1 MIFAYAI
8 SSNIYNT
15 INILHYGDLTAN
27 VFRDGK
33 SSYCNRFFVAYRER
47 IHFDNRLLC
56 ILIKDVRVMINKFKY
71 IGKTFSIHDADEK
84 VRGELVYTGDMK
96 PANMLHAK
104 LLLSSIAHGIV
115 KKIDT
120 SRAEALEGVV
130 KVFTYLNS
138 PRKPFNRYRTISKQ
152 GCCPEDELI
161 LTDKVRFVGDRV
173 AAVVAESLK
182 IANKAID
189 LIDIEYE
196 ELPIMIDPKE
206 SLKKDAVNIHPMGNL
221 VGECDLEVGDST
233 EEFEEGKVEVESYIK
248 TQKMHHAAME
258 TNTYIADFD
267 STGKLI
273 IWTPTQGVYGVR
285 TVVADLL
292 ELKYNKVRVIKPP
305 MGGSFGAKQEFILEP
320 LVAFMAKETK
330 RAVRLQFDR
339 KESIIATITRPA
351 NETKIRTI
359 FRENG
364 QLIDCHVNNTLDAG
378 AYVGSSLDQIHAM
391 LKKIPRLYRIPHYQH
406 EIKAAYTNTP
416 VAGGMRGWGSPEM
429 ITPMEIHMDQAAKEL
444 KIDPV
449 ELRLKNLV
457 HPYDIDISTNLSL
470 GNCRAVECLEKGAEH
485 FDWKNRRGK
494 KSDGRYVKGV
504 GVACGAHKNGMYGG
518 GFPDFTTMTL
528 KMNEDGSFNL
538 SSCLHDVGCG
548 TVTSMKLIVAE
559 VLEID
564 PDLISVSEGDTDSTP
579 YDFGSY
585 GSRVTYVAGACAK
598 KVAESVKEK
607 ILLGAEMIFQRP
619 KEHLKI
625 ENGEVWIKG
634 KEESKLSYR
643 VIAVTTKFKHETDII
658 ATETHRSKSNPGV
671 YGVHFAE
678 VEVDTLTGL
687 TRVTDYLAVQDIGKA
702 INRGMVE
709 GQVQGAVQL
718 GIGYALCEEI
728 KIDDNGKVINDSFA
742 KYHVI
747 NAPDMPD
754 VKVLLVED
762 GGDDGPFG
770 AKSVGEIATVPVAAA
785 VVNAVNN
792 ALGTNLSDL
801 PLTPEKIIAALKNS

>member
-1 MIFAYAI
+1 MV
-8 SSNIYNT
+8 
-15 INILHYGDLTAN
+15 D
-27 VFRDGK
+27 
-33 SSYCNRFFVAYRER
+33 
-47 IHFDNRLLC
+47 
-56 ILIKDVRVMINKFKY
+56 KFKY
-71 IGKTFSIHDADEK
+71 IGKSFPIHDADKK
-84 VRGELVYTGDMK
+84 VRGEVIYAGDMK
-96 PANMLHAK
+96 RANMLHAK
-104 LLLSSIAHGIV
+104 LLFSPIAHGIV

-120 SRAEALEGVV
+120 SRAEELDGVV
-130 KVFTYLNS
+130 KVFTHLNS
-138 PRKPFNRYRTISKQ
+138 PGKPFNRYRTISKQ

-173 AAVVAESLK
+173 AAVVAESLE

-189 LIDIEYE
+189 LIEVEYE
-196 ELPIMIDPKE
+196 ELPIMINTKE
-206 SLKKDAVNIHPMGNL
+206 SLKEDAANIHTRGNL
-221 VGECDLEVGDST
+221 VGECDLEVGNSN
-233 EEFEEGKVEVESYIK
+233 EEFEEEKIEVKSYIK
-248 TQKMHHAAME
+248 TQKMHHVAME
-258 TNTYIADFD
+258 THAYIADFD
-267 STGKLI
+267 NTGKLT

-292 ELKYNKVRVIKPP
+292 ELKYNNVRVIKPP

-330 RAVRLQFDR
+330 RAVKLQFDR
-339 KESIIATITRPA
+339 KESIIATMTRPA
-351 NETKIRTI
+351 NETKIRTS
-359 FRENG
+359 FSENG
-364 QLIDCHVNNTLDAG
+364 QLLECHVDNTLDAG
-378 AYVGSSLDQIHAM
+378 AYAGSSLDQIHAM
-391 LKKIPRLYRIPHYQH
+391 LKKIPRLYRISRYKHK
-406 EIKAAYTNTP
+406 IKAVYTNTP

-429 ITPMEIHMDQAAKEL
+429 ITPMEIHMDQVARKL

-449 ELRLKNLV
+449 ELRLRNLV
-457 HPYDIDISTNLSL
+457 HPYDVDTSTNLSL
-470 GNCRAVECLEKGAEH
+470 GNCRAIECLEKGAEH
-485 FDWKNRRGK
+485 FDWKNRGDAKKTNRRYIRGI
-494 KSDGRYVKGV
+494 

-518 GFPDFTTMTL
+518 GFPDFTSMTL

-538 SSCLHDVGCG
+538 ISCLHDVGCG

-559 VLEID
+559 VLDIA

-619 KEHLKI
+619 KEHLEI
-625 ENGEVWIKG
+625 GNGEVRIRG
-634 KEESKLSYR
+634 KEKSKLSYR
-643 VIAVTTKFKHETDII
+643 EIATTTKFKHETDII

-671 YGVHFAE
+671 YGAHFAE

-687 TRVTDYLAVQDIGKA
+687 ARVTDYLAVQDIGKA

-801 PLTPEKIIAALKNS
+801 PLTPEKIIEALKNH